1 MNELI
6 ISSKLIYYIINV
18 NKTFFINIITEKTN
32 VIIHCA
38 VFKQAVNEKLHV
50 FAQLNLMEWR

>member
-1 MNELI
+1 MLTR
-6 ISSKLIYYIINV
+6 L
-18 NKTFFINIITEKTN
+18 FFINIITEKTN